1 MAKLLKNTFLVAA
14 VFLFPVTWTSSS
26 NQACAEAVPR
36 PAEMSE
42 LRSMTRRSGAIFAG
56 RVLAI
61 QYLRPRFSGEVATV
75 RVTFRVERGIRG
87 ARTGRQFVLRE
98 WAPLWNS
105 GQRYSIGERVL
116 LFLYPASKVGL
127 TSPVGGERGR
137 FRLDPKGQV
146 ILGAE
151 RATLFDDAQ
160 RRTFEQPRRA
170 RMRVPVSEIHRMIGR
185 LVAEE

>member
-1 MAKLLKNTFLVAA
+1 MSKFLKNTLVVAA
-14 VFLFPVTWTSSS
+14 VFLLPVIWTSSS
-26 NQACAEAVPR
+26 NQACAQAVR
-36 PAEMSE
+36 KPAETSE
-42 LRSMTRRSGAIFAG
+42 LRSMTRRSGSIFAG
-56 RVLAI
+56 RVVAI
-61 QYLRPRFSGEVATV
+61 QYLRPHFSGEVATV

-98 WAPLWNS
+98 WAALWNG

-146 ILGAE
+146 ILSAE
-151 RATLFDDAQ
+151 RAKLFDDAQ
-160 RRTFEQPRRA
+160 RRESEQPRRA
-170 RMRVPVSEIHRMIGR
+170 RMRVPVRKIHRMIGR
-185 LVAEE
+185 LMAEE

>member
-1 MAKLLKNTFLVAA
+1 MSKFLKNTLVVAA
-14 VFLFPVTWTSSS
+14 IFLLPVTWTSSS
-26 NQACAEAVPR
+26 NQACAQTVRR
-36 PAEMSE
+36 PADTSE
-42 LRSMTRRSGAIFAG
+42 LRSMTRLSGAIFAG
-56 RVLAI
+56 RVVAI

-98 WAPLWNS
+98 WAALWNS

-137 FRLDPKGQV
+137 FRLDAKGQV
-146 ILGAE
+146 ILSAE
-151 RATLFDDAQ
+151 RAKVFDDAQ
-160 RRTFEQPRRA
+160 RRESEQPRRA

-185 LVAEE
+185 LSAEE